1 MKKVQAITFLETM
14 QTDTQQIMGRL
25 AQLKQL
31 PANIL
36 VQQPEPGRWSVAQVI
51 EHLNTYGRFYL
62 PQLQKAIKTYNGT
75 STEYFAPGW
84 LGGYFTNSMR
94 PKADGT
100 ITGKM
105 KTLKNHNP
113 APTLDAMNVLQEF
126 EQQEIELVQLLLKA
140 KEVNINRI
148 RIPVSITPLLKLKMG
163 DVFGF
168 IIAHHQRHFVQIEN
182 VLKAIGSGGIG
193 KRQTAEGRQ

>member
-1 MKKVQAITFLETM
+1 MKKIQASTFLETM
-14 QTDTQQIMGRL
+14 QTDTRQIMGRL

-31 PANIL
+31 PAQLL
-36 VQQPEPGRWSVAQVI
+36 VQQPGPGRWSVAQVL

-62 PQLQKAIKTYNGT
+62 PELQKAINAHPGT
-75 STEYFAPGW
+75 ATDWFVPGW

-100 ITGKM
+100 IRNKM
-105 KTLKNHNP
+105 KTMKDHNP
-113 APTLDAMNVLQEF
+113 APALDGMKVLLEF
-126 EQQEIELVQLLLKA
+126 EQQEITLLQLLDKA
-140 KEVNINRI
+140 RQVNINRI

-182 VLKAIGSGGIG
+182 TLPPTRKG
-193 KRQTAEGRQ
+193 E